1 MSTFRRRLL
10 TNQALRVA
18 KGDLIY
24 PGLVAAWS
32 AEGKTNEDSD
42 RNILK
47 DLTGHGHDITLNNM
61 AYAGMSGYGGH
72 RNYAQGSENEV
83 KITSVENKLN
93 AVIKLGYKVTGLK
106 KGDIITMSVDYE
118 AYNINFDSNSSINI
132 QFGKYYSY
140 SGFNQAIISNGK
152 IHLKRVLTLNNHYNS
167 SDPTTEEDDGAP
179 NVRFDYITFNEGGYF
194 LVKNFTVVKGG
205 EEVEWF
211 KDYQYP
217 NALVFDGV
225 DDYGIC
231 KNMPIQNDF
240 TLIAKRQFISK
251 ISDEPC
257 FISKAKNVGEGAFI
271 CELTNQSNFES
282 SRTIVYSYNHSN
294 SVNYVN
300 NNIIYLTPL
309 NYTNQ
314 TLNKGKKQDT
324 NMLCIGCI
332 RDGTY
337 NYNRAWNGAFYSA
350 YLFNKSLEE
359 SEIKSFIRKYIDP
372 EYLLPSEIPTP
383 DCYYDFSLGSNEDE
397 NRETIVDQS
406 GNDNDAKAY
415 NFAWSGM
422 SGYGGY
428 GTDFNSWNN
437 TTGGECQVINGTKII
452 WSRISKE
459 GWGFCKNL
467 NTQESY
473 KFKIKGDN
481 SFMIKYDAKYIKEG
495 ESSQT
500 TKNIITEV
508 INENQE
514 TEIIL
519 PVFDSYPEGA
529 TISPNLLYFST
540 TSEIPTTIELIPEYP
555 GALVLDGTDD
565 YIALESF
572 DSGFKTVFMLCRP
585 FSKNTVLYDQRYG
598 QIGTSRDD
606 FAIFLDSA
614 NQTAYNSRN
623 VNGTYINGKYNTT
636 IKTLDLID
644 KKHLIH
650 IKSKLT
656 KETTIPVIGGSY
668 YKNNYFS
675 NMAIYKFLGFKEE
688 LTDDQ
693 IQYVI
698 KKYNLLDGVDEIEE
712 TT

>member
-83 KITSVENKLN
+83 KITSGENKPN
-93 AVIKLGYKVTGLK
+93 DVISLGYKVTGLK
-106 KGDIITMSVDYE
+106 KGDIITVSLDYE
-118 AYNINFDSNSSINI
+118 AYNINFDSNSNSGISLYFNRCYGYTNI
-132 QFGKYYSY
+132 SQR
-140 SGFNQAIISNGK
+140 IISNGVNHYK
-152 IHLKRVLTLNNHYNS
+152 KVFTLNNHYNS

-179 NVRFDYITFNEGGYF
+179 YVRFDYITFNEGGYF
-194 LVKNFTVVKGG
+194 LVKNFTVVKGE

-225 DDYGIC
+225 DDSGVC
-231 KNMPIQNDF
+231 ENKPIQKDF
-240 TLIAKRQFISK
+240 TFIY
-251 ISDEPC
+251 
-257 FISKAKNVGEGAFI
+257 KA
-271 CELTNQSNFES
+271 
-282 SRTIVYSYNHSN
+282 
-294 SVNYVN
+294 
-300 NNIIYLTPL
+300 TPL
-309 NYTNQ
+309 NDTRYAKGIGFSTR
-314 TLNKGKKQDT
+314 TYSLYGEFIIGKKPLSQNYFGYYSFGTT
-324 NMLCIGCI
+324 NYISNYTSNITYATPNIFNGQEVSKGSGKGTNVITIGSVFYE
-332 RDGTY
+332 G
-337 NYNRAWNGAFYSA
+337 NEFANMAFYSA

-406 GNDNDAKAY
+406 GNGNDAKAY

-428 GTDFNSWNN
+428 NTNFRVNNNRADVEILGTQHWLLKSPKDS
-437 TTGGECQVINGTKII
+437 TLKGEPII
-452 WSRISKE
+452 
-459 GWGFCKNL
+459 
-467 NTQESY
+467 Q
-473 KFKIKGDN
+473 
-481 SFMIKYDAKYIKEG
+481 
-495 ESSQT
+495 
-500 TKNIITEV
+500 
-508 INENQE
+508 
-514 TEIIL
+514 
-519 PVFDSYPEGA
+519 
-529 TISPNLLYFST
+529 
-540 TSEIPTTIELIPEYP
+540 TSESFIGKNKTVTIYVNGLKEENTLYVRYPLTPLQNGFNTVTFNDSTEGYYVFNISGDYENLEIEILPEYP

-565 YIALESF
+565 YIALEAF
-572 DSGFKTVFMLCRP
+572 DSGFKTMFMVCNP
-585 FSKNTVLYDQRYG
+585 FVVSGGRMLYDQRQEILG
-598 QIGTSRDD
+598 NTSDD
-606 FAIFLDSA
+606 FAIFSDTYS
-614 NQTAYNSRN
+614 TAYDSRN
-623 VNGTYINGKYNTT
+623 VNGTYINGYYNTEM
-636 IKTLDLID
+636 KVFQLFN

-650 IKSKLT
+650 VKSKLT
-656 KETTIPVIGGSY
+656 KGTKTPKIGTTTVGNY
-668 YKNNYFS
+668 YAKMS
-675 NMAIYKFLGFKEE
+675 VYKFLGFKEE
-688 LTDDQ
+688 LTEDQ

-698 KKYNLLDGVDEIEE
+698 KKYNLLDGVDDLSVIDEISNDTLISNE
-712 TT
+712 TLIQN

>member
-42 RNILK
+42 RDIFK

-93 AVIKLGYKVTGLK
+93 DIISLGYKVTGLK
-106 KGDIITMSVDYE
+106 KGDIITMSVDCE
-118 AYNINFDSNSSINI
+118 AYNIKFDSNSSINI
-132 QFGKYYSY
+132 QFNQYYSY
-140 SGFNQAIISNGK
+140 SGFNQKIISNGK
-152 IHLKRVLTLNNHYNS
+152 THLKRVLILNNHYNS
-167 SDPTTEEDDGAP
+167 SDPVTEEDDGSP
-179 NVRFDYITFNEGGYF
+179 YVRFDYITFNKGGYF
-194 LVKNFTVVKGG
+194 LVKNFTVVKGE

-231 KNMPIQNDF
+231 ENIPILHDF
-240 TLIAKRQFISK
+240 TVIAKREYF
-251 ISDEPC
+251 
-257 FISKAKNVGEGAFI
+257 NGEGGVI
-271 CELTNQSNFES
+271 QKGGNS
-282 SRTIVYSYNHSN
+282 SGN
-294 SVNYVN
+294 SVFILEGGNKKTTTWSYGSGAN
-300 NNIIYLTPL
+300 NLIYPDTISYMTP
-309 NYTNQ
+309 T
-314 TLNKGKKQDT
+314 
-324 NMLCIGCI
+324 
-332 RDGTY
+332 
-337 NYNRAWNGAFYSA
+337 NYNQQKIYRGYNIDITKIITLAIIRKSDYRYWNGVFYSA

-359 SEIKSFIRKYIDP
+359 SEIKSFIRKYIDS

-383 DCYYDFSLGSNEDE
+383 DCYYDFSLGSNEDK

-406 GNDNDAKAY
+406 GNGNDAKAY

-428 GTDFNSWNN
+428 AQDYTRLFSVVDKTS
-437 TTGGECQVINGTKII
+437 
-452 WSRISKE
+452 
-459 GWGFCKNL
+459 
-467 NTQESY
+467 
-473 KFKIKGDN
+473 FKITLQGGSWVGGVDKSLYNNIEYKIKASGINDLVV
-481 SFMIKYDAKYIKEG
+481 SLMINNGSEVLQSIRLYEG
-495 ESSQT
+495 ENLV
-500 TKNIITEV
+500 TKFNDDLFAQASGV
-508 INENQE
+508 
-514 TEIIL
+514 
-519 PVFDSYPEGA
+519 
-529 TISPNLLYFST
+529 YFNCNNVPSDLQ
-540 TSEIPTTIELIPEYP
+540 ITIEQMPLYE

-572 DSGFKTVFMLCRP
+572 DSGFKTIFMVCKP
-585 FSKNTVLYDQRYG
+585 FTQARILYDQRYEQTG
-598 QIGTSRDD
+598 QTIDD
-606 FAIFLDSA
+606 FAIFNDA
-614 NQTAYNSRN
+614 PNIAYNSRN
-623 VNGTYINGKYNTT
+623 TNGTYINGEYNTT
-636 IKTLDLID
+636 IKGSDLTN

-650 IKSKLT
+650 IKSQLT
-656 KETTIPVIGGSY
+656 KKTTTPIIGSTCDRNG
-668 YKNNYFS
+668 YFS
-675 NMAIYKFLGFKEE
+675 KMAIYKFLGFKEE

>member
-83 KITSVENKLN
+83 KITSVENKSN

-167 SDPTTEEDDGAP
+167 SDPVTEEDDGAP

-194 LVKNFTVVKGG
+194 LVKNFTVVKGE

-314 TLNKGKKQDT
+314 TLNKGEKQDT

-383 DCYYDFSLGSNEDE
+383 DCY
-397 NRETIVDQS
+397 
-406 GNDNDAKAY
+406 
-415 NFAWSGM
+415 
-422 SGYGGY
+422 
-428 GTDFNSWNN
+428 
-437 TTGGECQVINGTKII
+437 
-452 WSRISKE
+452 
-459 GWGFCKNL
+459 
-467 NTQESY
+467 
-473 KFKIKGDN
+473 
-481 SFMIKYDAKYIKEG
+481 
-495 ESSQT
+495 
-500 TKNIITEV
+500 
-508 INENQE
+508 
-514 TEIIL
+514 
-519 PVFDSYPEGA
+519 
-529 TISPNLLYFST
+529 
-540 TSEIPTTIELIPEYP
+540 
-555 GALVLDGTDD
+555 
-565 YIALESF
+565 
-572 DSGFKTVFMLCRP
+572 
-585 FSKNTVLYDQRYG
+585 
-598 QIGTSRDD
+598 QI
-606 FAIFLDSA
+606 
-614 NQTAYNSRN
+614 
-623 VNGTYINGKYNTT
+623 
-636 IKTLDLID
+636 
-644 KKHLIH
+644 
-650 IKSKLT
+650 
-656 KETTIPVIGGSY
+656 
-668 YKNNYFS
+668 
-675 NMAIYKFLGFKEE
+675 
-688 LTDDQ
+688 
-693 IQYVI
+693 
-698 KKYNLLDGVDEIEE
+698 
-712 TT
+712 